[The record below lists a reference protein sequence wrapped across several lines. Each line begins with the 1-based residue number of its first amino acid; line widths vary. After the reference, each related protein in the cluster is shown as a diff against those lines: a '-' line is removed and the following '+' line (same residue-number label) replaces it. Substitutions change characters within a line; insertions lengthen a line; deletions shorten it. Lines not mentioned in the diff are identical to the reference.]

1 MKETWLPIPGY
12 EGKYCVSDQG
22 NVMSMSYMGT
32 GLPGILKFNDSRG
45 YKTVELQTGAIKKR
59 FTVHRLVMLAFVGE
73 RPKGMQINHINGIK
87 SYNWR
92 SNLEYCTP
100 SENQKH
106 SFKLGLQSNVGER
119 HSRAKLKEQD
129 VIEMRKLHREG
140 KSKILIAAKFNISQS
155 HLSHIIS
162 GRLWSHLTV
171 CEKVG

>member
-1 MKETWLPIPGY
+1 MKEQWLPIPGY

-32 GLPGILKFNDSRG
+32 GLPGILKFNISRG
-45 YKTVELQTGAIKKR
+45 YHSVELQTEPIKKR
-59 FTVHRLVMLAFVGE
+59 FTVHRLVMLAFVGP
-73 RPKGMQINHINGIK
+73 RPTGMQINHINGVK
-87 SYNWR
+87 TDNR
-92 SNLEYCTP
+92 PCNLEYCTP

-106 SFKLGLQSNVGER
+106 SFRLGLQSNAGER

-129 VIEMRKLHREG
+129 VIDIRKMHAEG
-140 KSKILIAAKFNISQS
+140 RSKILIAAKYHISQS

-162 GRLWSHLTV
+162 GRIWSHLTV